1 MSHVKSRAGVSKNNL
16 SNWDFDTFR
25 KARTFDEKQFD
36 KLKTLI
42 QDIFKDH
49 ASLSRGTLS
58 SSTMKELRSWAD
70 TSGRYYN
77 AFIQQKKQPQR
88 TAFSEL
94 SLDPM
99 TKNYLVTLNAPICG

>member
-1 MSHVKSRAGVSKNNL
+1 MINGQASG
-16 SNWDFDTFR
+16 
-25 KARTFDEKQFD
+25 DEQ
-36 KLKTLI
+36 
-42 QDIFKDH
+42 
-49 ASLSRGTLS
+49 A
-58 SSTMKELRSWAD
+58 

-94 SLDPM
+94 SLDSM